1 MNKYW
6 KIGTLILILI
16 IITVTLASCDSE
28 YYKTGNRI
36 TGGKDVQTFT
46 YAYVV
51 LDGQE
56 IVKGAITQWRDYNDS
71 DVVQVLINGKY
82 YLTHYSNVVMIA
94 DPEQGALNYGDVS
107 WQGVHE

>member
-1 MNKYW
+1 MKKYVV
-6 KIGTLILILI
+6 ISGLVIIFIVLTITLSGC
-16 IITVTLASCDSE
+16 AS

-36 TGGKDVQTFT
+36 TGGSDVQTFT
-46 YAYVV
+46 YAYIV

-56 IVKGAITQWRDYNDS
+56 IVKGSITQWRDYEDS
-71 DVVQVLINGKY
+71 DVVQLLINGKF

-107 WQGVHE
+107 WHGVDE

>member
-6 KIGTLILILI
+6 KIGALILILI
-16 IITVTLASCDSE
+16 IITVTLASCDGD

-46 YAYVV
+46 YVYVV

-56 IVKGAITQWRDYNDS
+56 IARGAITQWRDYQDS
-71 DVVQVLINGKY
+71 DVVQVLVNGKY
-82 YLTHYSNVVMIA
+82 YLTHYSNVVMVA

-107 WQGVHE
+107 WYGVDE

>member
-1 MNKYW
+1 MNKYL
-6 KIGTLILILI
+6 KIGALILILI
-16 IITVTLASCDSE
+16 IVTITLVGCGE

-46 YAYVV
+46 YAYIV

-56 IVKGAITQWRDYNDS
+56 IAKGAITQWRDYSDS
-71 DVVQVLINGKY
+71 DVVQVLVNGKY

-107 WQGVHE
+107 WHGVNE

>member
-1 MNKYW
+1 MNKYC
-6 KIGTLILILI
+6 KIGALILILVI
-16 IITVTLASCDSE
+16 VTVTLASCDGS

-36 TGGKDVQTFT
+36 TGGSDVQTFT
-46 YAYVV
+46 YAYIV

-56 IVKGAITQWRDYNDS
+56 IVRGHITQWRDYDNS
-71 DVVQVLINGKY
+71 DVVQLLIDGKF

-107 WQGVHE
+107 WHGVSE